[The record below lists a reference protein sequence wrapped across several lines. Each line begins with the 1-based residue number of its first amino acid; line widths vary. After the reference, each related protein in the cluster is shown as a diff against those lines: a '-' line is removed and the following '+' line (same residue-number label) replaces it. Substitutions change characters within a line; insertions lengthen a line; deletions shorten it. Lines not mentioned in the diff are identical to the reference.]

1 MAPLAEEAVF
11 ILRGRTPA
19 SPPQAVQT
27 GSTRSEAEGNTA
39 PNFVGGDGTMDVHD
53 VVWGLRVSRIH
64 EDWLVGRGGDDGH
77 VICNCM
83 GLPEVGFANPTSN
96 LWLAVLHREHVPCRY

>member
-11 ILRGRTPA
+11 ILRGRAPA

-27 GSTRSEAEGNTA
+27 GSTRSEVNGDTA
-39 PNFVGGDGTMDVHD
+39 PNFVEGDGTMDVRD
-53 VVWGLRVSRIH
+53 VVRGLRVSRIR
-64 EDWLVGRGGDDGH
+64 EDRLVGRGDDGPH
-77 VICNCM
+77 HLQLL
-83 GLPEVGFANPTSN
+83 GFPEVGFANPTSN